1 MLRHAVFLFT
11 LLVLIASCKKEK
23 ETSVE
28 ELTEEVAPLYDSAL
42 KPFYHGVA
50 SGDPLTDRVIIWT
63 RVTPH
68 DALPR
73 ISVEWE
79 IAENENFNP
88 IIKSDTASASRS
100 QDYTVKVDV
109 VGLLPGKYYYYR
121 FKALDKTSLTG
132 RTKTIAAGKL
142 DSLTFAVVSCN
153 NWEFGYFN
161 AYNGIADK
169 NIDAVLHLGDYIYEY
184 GQGGYGNKNVDRKH
198 LPAHEIVTLQD
209 YRTRYSQ
216 YHLDAGLRKA
226 RTRHPFITV
235 WDDHEVAN
243 DVYSGGAQNHQAD
256 KEGDFATR
264 KAAAKKAYY
273 EWMPIR
279 ENEKHYRAFSFGD
292 LASLIMLDERLEGRV
307 KPSDSISDPSLFQE
321 DRTMLGNEQLQ
332 WFESKLKDSGSSW
345 KVIGNQVL
353 FSDLDQSFQA
363 AGHQRNLDSWDGYP
377 AEKKRIADFIRTN
390 NIQDVIFLA
399 GDTHSSWAFEVAIDP
414 AKTYNKKTSQGAFAV
429 EFGTT
434 SVSSGNSNE
443 SSLDDTV
450 RIKEARLL
458 KANPHLKFTNHRDH
472 GYLLLTLYPQ
482 KAKAEW
488 FYVETLMQPDDQE
501 RLAQKFEVEKGR
513 YHLN

>member
-1 MLRHAVFLFT
+1 MLRHSIFLFM
-11 LLVLIASCKKEK
+11 LLLLIASCKRATD
-23 ETSVE
+23 TSFD

-63 RVTPH
+63 RVTPNDVLSH
-68 DALPR
+68 IP
-73 ISVEWE
+73 VEWE

-88 IIKSDTASASRS
+88 IVKSDTTSASPS

-109 VGLLPGKYYYYR
+109 AGLLPGKYYFYR
-121 FKALDKTSLTG
+121 FKALDKTSPVG
-132 RTKTIAAGKL
+132 RTKTIARSKL
-142 DSLTFAVVSCN
+142 DSLKFAVVSCN

-169 NIDAVLHLGDYIYEY
+169 DLDAVLHLGDYIYEY
-184 GQGGYGNKNVDRKH
+184 GQGGYANKNVDRKH
-198 LPAHEIVTLQD
+198 LPPHEIVSLQD

-216 YHLDAGLRKA
+216 YHLDASLRKA
-226 RTRHPFITV
+226 RAKHPFITV

-243 DVYSGGAQNHQAD
+243 DVYTGGAQNHQAD
-256 KEGDFATR
+256 EEGDFNTR

-279 ENEKHYRAFSFGD
+279 ENEKHFRAFSFGD

-307 KPSDSISDPSLFQE
+307 KPSDSISDPSLFKE
-321 DRTMLGNEQLQ
+321 DRTMLGAEQLQ
-332 WFESKLKDSGSSW
+332 WFEAELNTSGPAW

-353 FSDLDQSFQA
+353 FSDLDQSFKTE
-363 AGHQRNLDSWDGYP
+363 GHQRNLDSWDGYP
-377 AEKKRIADFIRTN
+377 AEKKRIADFIREN
-390 NIQDVIFLA
+390 NIKDVIFLA

-414 AKTYNKKTSQGAFAV
+414 ARTYNKKTSAGAFAV

-434 SVSSGNSNE
+434 SVSSGNANE
-443 SSLDDTV
+443 RLPDDTV
-450 RIKEARLL
+450 KVNELRLL

-488 FYVETLMQPDDQE
+488 YYVETLLQPDERE
-501 RLAQKFEVEKGR
+501 RLAQKLEVDKGR
-513 YHLN
+513 YHLK